1 MEEYIVFDKALTKAD
16 HVVLQSL
23 ARDIKTA
30 SSVRSRKSKGRD
42 SDCDSGIGSEES
54 SSSGDEA
61 KAFPPQDDATTDQDI
76 AALKASRNPKSAA
89 FEPTI
94 VLSVDDCDAH
104 LHPLL
109 NNYLLQPYIQLARR
123 IVRHETDVAML
134 THLIIYFT
142 TSVPSALVLFR
153 HFTYTHAVL
162 HFVMQMYYVGSYTL
176 MQHQHIHQRGILA
189 KTYGLFDR
197 AFPYILDPL
206 MGHTWNSY
214 YYHHV
219 KHHHVEGNGPDD
231 LSSTIRYQR
240 DSVPDFLHY
249 VGRFFFLVWLD
260 LPLYF
265 LGKNRPG
272 LAIRAAGS
280 ELATYVYYYF
290 MSRLVGTK
298 ATLFVYI
305 LPFVMLR
312 MGLMVGN
319 WGQHAFVDSDE
330 PDSDFRSSITVVDV
344 AVSLSKLH
352 ARPMIGRDTRKTNE
366 GQSNRFCFNDGYHTS
381 HHLNPLRHWRDHP
394 ISFLEQKHTYAKE
407 GALVFHDIDFLMITF
422 RLLRKDYEHLAKC
435 LVPMGDQIHL
445 TMDGRVKLL
454 KRLTRKFTEEEIAE
468 KFRKVQ

>member
-30 SSVRSRKSKGRD
+30 SSDLRRALPVATKPRHS
-42 SDCDSGIGSEES
+42 
-54 SSSGDEA
+54 
-61 KAFPPQDDATTDQDI
+61 PPQDDATTDQDI

-109 NNYLLQPYIQLARR
+109 NHYLLQPYIQLARR

-162 HFVMQMYYVGSYTL
+162 HFVMQMYYVGTYTL

-280 ELATYVYYYF
+280 ELATYAYYYF

-344 AVSLSKLH
+344 A
-352 ARPMIGRDTRKTNE
+352 
-366 GQSNRFCFNDGYHTS
+366 SNRFCFNDGYHTS

>member
-1 MEEYIVFDKALTKAD
+1 MEKYIVFDKALTKAD

-30 SSVRSRKSKGRD
+30 SLVTSRKSKGHD

-61 KAFPPQDDATTDQDI
+61 KAFALQDDGAKDNDI
-76 AALKASRNPKSAA
+76 AALKASRNPKSDA

-109 NNYLLQPYIQLARR
+109 NKYLLQPYIQLARG

-142 TSVPSALVLFR
+142 TSVPSGLVLFR

-162 HFVMQMYYVGSYTL
+162 HFVMQMYYVGTYTL

-206 MGHTWNSY
+206 MGHTWNTY

-265 LGKNRPG
+265 LGKNRPA
-272 LAIRAAGS
+272 LAFKAAGS
-280 ELATYVYYYF
+280 EFATYAYYYF
-290 MSRLVGTK
+290 MSRVVGTR

-305 LPFVMLR
+305 LPLLMLR

-344 AVSLSKLH
+344 AVSLSRIH
-352 ARPMIGRDTRKTNE
+352 SPAHNRK
-366 GQSNRFCFNDGYHTS
+366 R
-381 HHLNPLRHWRDHP
+381 
-394 ISFLEQKHTYAKE
+394 QKKN
-407 GALVFHDIDFLMITF
+407 
-422 RLLRKDYEHLAKC
+422 
-435 LVPMGDQIHL
+435 
-445 TMDGRVKLL
+445 
-454 KRLTRKFTEEEIAE
+454 
-468 KFRKVQ
+468 